1 MELGRGLFFSSGRPL
16 LSEVKKVSA
25 SKVFPLRPY
34 SHDDLLYYH
43 DGQHSFGIDDHSL

>member
-1 MELGRGLFFSSGRPL
+1 MDLDRGLLLSLGRPL
-16 LSEVKKVSA
+16 LSEVKRVSA
-25 SKVFPLRPY
+25 PKVFPLRPY